1 MITNHI
7 DQYNGVFIIVFK
19 NPFNFSAF
27 VYIFI
32 SLNLESDYIDT
43 SYQNFEVNRFT
54 KMVKIRTFKR
64 FEKLHVSNVLGKRIK
79 WRIRYVSCSY

>member
-1 MITNHI
+1 MFTNTL
-7 DQYNGVFIIVFK
+7 NLLV
-19 NPFNFSAF
+19 F
-27 VYIFI
+27 VYILI

-54 KMVKIRTFKR
+54 KMAKIRTFKR

-79 WRIRYVSCSY
+79 WRIRYMSCSY